1 MKIFRRIFRR
11 KSSLAYGCLLW
22 WALCGF
28 PLPASAQPQFQ
39 PRIVSIAVTNIGA
52 QSVSE
57 SLVRANIRVKEGD
70 IFNQNAIDDDIK
82 NLYAT
87 GYFEPNIRIGLDR
100 LPNGIALLYILTPR
114 LKVTDILFT
123 GNKKYSTAKLMR
135 KINST
140 GKETKNRIGQPL
152 DERQFFMD
160 AQEIKKMY
168 EKAGYPKTKVEPKVT
183 ADERAGR
190 ATVTFEITES
200 PKVKIEDVIF
210 EGAQAFKQSK
220 LRKTIKTRRHWWL
233 SWLTQS
239 GTLKEEQLEDDK
251 DKLAEFYRNAG
262 YIDFDLKEVQ
272 QVQTN
277 PRRVT
282 LRFMVS
288 EGRQY
293 KVGSVDFKGVTLFPT
308 NDIVKELKMGA
319 GKTFTPKGLTRDMST
334 VQDIYGTKGYIDAQL
349 IARKN
354 PNVETGNMDLL
365 YDINERDKSYIEK
378 IEIKGN
384 TKTKD
389 RVIRRELSVAPG
401 EVFDMVRVKR
411 SVDRLKGLNFFEEQ
425 FGVDAQPEPTD
436 VGKDRKNLVVTVRE
450 KNTGNIQLGAG
461 FTSIDSLLGF
471 VEVTQGNFDLFNAPS
486 FQGAGQ
492 KARLRLQIGTE
503 RKDFLVTF
511 IEPWFLERKL
521 EFSTDLYHRE
531 LNFLSDNDTYSEQA
545 TGMRL
550 GLMKAIGTENLRA
563 GVSYTLE
570 SVNILLNENLHGP
583 IVVPDN
589 SVFPPAVNIIPA
601 NVCDEIA
608 REAGRRLVSKVGTSL
623 VYDTTDNIL
632 LPSKGSRSEFRA
644 ALAGG
649 PFGGEV
655 NFYKLELKHARYI
668 KGFLPG
674 HLLELGASTGVAES
688 FNGDIDV
695 PLFDRF
701 FLGGLDSLRGYDYR
715 EIGPHCEDIPGRDE
729 PLGGDTFWFGTAEY
743 SVPIVERVRAAVF
756 YDIGMVYAD
765 PYHWDFSEYADNWG
779 LGIRL
784 LLPIGPLRLDYGIP
798 IHNSSG
804 KTGSGKFQFSAGY
817 RRDF

>member
-1 MKIFRRIFRR
+1 MPK
-11 KSSLAYGCLLW
+11 
-22 WALCGF
+22 
-28 PLPASAQPQFQ
+28 
-39 PRIVSIAVTNIGA
+39 IVSITVSNVGA
-52 QSVSE
+52 QAVSE

-70 IFNQNAIDDDIK
+70 PYNRNSIDDDVR
-82 NLYAT
+82 NLYST
-87 GYFEPNIRIGLDR
+87 GYFENVRVFDERRVDGV
-100 LPNGIALLYILTPR
+100 ALLYLVSPR
-114 LKVTDILFT
+114 LKLTDILFT
-123 GNKKYSTAKLMR
+123 GNKKFSDSKLMKKISTA
-135 KINST
+135 
-140 GKETKNRIGQPL
+140 GKPAKNRIGQPL
-152 DERQFFMD
+152 DEQQFFLD
-160 AQEIKKMY
+160 AQEIKKAY
-168 EKAGYPKTKVEPKVT
+168 EKSGYPKTKVEAKVT
-183 ADERAGR
+183 PDERAGR

-200 PKVKIEDVIF
+200 PKVRIEDVIF

-220 LRKTIKTRRHWWL
+220 LRKTLKTRRHWWL

-239 GTLKEEQLEDDK
+239 GTLKEDQLEDDK
-251 DKLAEFYRNAG
+251 DKLAEFYRDAG

-272 QVQTN
+272 QVQVN

-282 LRFMVS
+282 LRFIVS

-293 KVGSVDFKGVTLFPT
+293 KVGAVDYKGVTLFPT
-308 NDIVKELKMGA
+308 NEVTSKLKMGV
-319 GKTFTPKGLTRDMST
+319 GKTFTPKGLSKDMEM
-334 VQDIYGTKGYIDAQL
+334 VQDLYGTRGYIGTRPGSSSVDMF
-349 IARKN
+349 ARKK

-365 YDINERDKSYIEK
+365 YEIEEGFKSYIEK

-389 RVIRRELSVAPG
+389 RVIRRELAVAPG

-411 SVDRLKGLNFFEEQ
+411 SVERLKGLNFFDDQ

-436 VGKDRKNLVVTVRE
+436 VPNRRNLVVSVRE

-461 FTSIDSLLGF
+461 FTSVDSLLGF
-471 VEVTQGNFDLFNAPS
+471 VEITQGNFDLFNAPS

-492 KARLRLQIGTE
+492 KARLRVQLGTE
-503 RKDFLVTF
+503 RKDVVATF

-531 LNFLSDNDTYSEQA
+531 LNFLSENDTYSEQA

-550 GLMKAIGTENLRA
+550 GLLKALGTENLRV
-563 GVSYTLE
+563 GLTYTLE
-570 SVNILLNENLHGP
+570 SVNIELNDNLHGDI
-583 IVVPDN
+583 IVPN
-589 SVFPPAVNIIPA
+589 NNTFPPDTGEDIFLPA
-601 NVCDEIA
+601 NVSDEIA
-608 REAGRRLVSKVGTSL
+608 REAGRRLVSKVGTSF
-623 VYDTTDNIL
+623 VYDTTDNYL
-632 LPSKGSRSEFRA
+632 LPTRGSRSEFRA
-644 ALAGG
+644 ELAGG

-655 NFYKLELKHARYI
+655 NYYKLELKHAQYA
-668 KGFLPG
+668 KGFATG
-674 HLLELGASTGVAES
+674 HLLELGARTGVAES

-715 EIGPHCEDIPGRDE
+715 EIGPHDRFGE
-729 PLGGDTFWFGTAEY
+729 PLGGDTYWFGYAEY

-756 YDIGMVYAD
+756 YDIGMVYAQ
-765 PYHWDFSEYADNWG
+765 PYYWNFGEYADNWG

-804 KTGSGKFQFSAGY
+804 KAGSGKFQFSAGY

>member
-28 PLPASAQPQFQ
+28 PLPAAAQFQ
-39 PRIVSIAVTNIGA
+39 RPVRISAIAVTNVGP

-70 IFNQNAIDDDIK
+70 FYNQNSIDDDVR

-87 GYFEPNIRIGLDR
+87 GYFENVRVATNRPAEGSIE
-100 LPNGIALLYILTPR
+100 LLYMVWPR
-114 LKVTDILFT
+114 LKVTDILFS
-123 GNKKYSTAKLMR
+123 GNKKFSNAKLMK
-135 KINST
+135 KISSA
-140 GKETKNRIGQPL
+140 GKQAKNRIGEPF
-152 DERQFFMD
+152 DERQFFLD
-160 AQEIKKMY
+160 AQEIKKLY
-168 EKAGYPKTKVEPKVT
+168 EKSGYPGTKVEPKVT
-183 ADERAGR
+183 PDERAGR
-190 ATVTFEITES
+190 ATITFEITES
-200 PKVKIEDVIF
+200 AKVKIDDVVF
-210 EGAQAFKQSK
+210 EGAQAFKQRK
-220 LRKTIKTRRHWWL
+220 LRKTLKTRRHWWL

-239 GTLKEEQLEDDK
+239 GVLKADQLEDDK
-251 DKLAEFYRNAG
+251 EKLLEFYRDAG

-277 PRRVT
+277 PSRVT
-282 LRFMVS
+282 LRFIVS

-293 KVGSVDFKGVTLFPT
+293 KVGAVDYKGVTLFPT
-308 NDIVKELKMGA
+308 NDITAKLKMGA
-319 GKTFTPKGLTRDMST
+319 GETFTPKGLSKDMET
-334 VQDIYGTKGYIDAQL
+334 VQDVYGTKGYIDARL

-354 PNVETGNMDLL
+354 PNVESGNMDLL
-365 YDINERDKSYIEK
+365 YEVDEGNKSYIEK

-389 RVIRRELSVAPG
+389 RVIRRELAVAPG
-401 EVFDMVRVKR
+401 EVFDMVKVKR
-411 SVDRLKGLNFFEEQ
+411 SVARLKGLNFFEEQ
-425 FGVDAQPEPTD
+425 YGVDAQDEPTD
-436 VGKDRKNLVVTVRE
+436 VPFRRNLVVTVRE
-450 KNTGNIQLGAG
+450 KNTGNIQVGAG

-492 KARLRLQIGTE
+492 KARLRLQLGTE
-503 RKDFLVTF
+503 RKDLVATF
-511 IEPWFLERKL
+511 VEPWFLDRKL
-521 EFSTDLYHRE
+521 EFSTELYHRE

-550 GLMKAIGTENLRA
+550 GLLKALGTENLRA
-563 GVSYTLE
+563 GLTYTLE
-570 SVNILLNENLHGP
+570 SVNIKLNENLHGP
-583 IVVPDN
+583 IVVPN
-589 SVFPPAVNIIPA
+589 NNTFPPTVDFIPA
-601 NVCDEIA
+601 NVCPEIA
-608 REAGRRLVSKVGTSL
+608 SEAGRRLVSKMGTSL
-623 VYDTTDNIL
+623 VFDTTDSYL
-632 LPSKGSRSEFRA
+632 LPSKGSRSELRA
-644 ALAGG
+644 ELAGG

-655 NFYKLELKHARYI
+655 NFYKLELKHAHYI
-668 KGFLPG
+668 KGFFEG
-674 HLLELGASTGVAES
+674 HLLELGGRTGVAES
-688 FNGDIDV
+688 FGGDPDV

-715 EIGPHCEDIPGRDE
+715 EIGPQCDDIPGQRDE
-729 PLGGDTFWFGTAEY
+729 PLGGDTYWFGTAEY
-743 SVPIVERVRAAVF
+743 SIPIVERVRGAVF
-756 YDIGMVYAD
+756 YDIGMVYKE
-765 PYHWDFSEYADNWG
+765 PYHWNFGEYASNWG

>member
-1 MKIFRRIFRR
+1 
-11 KSSLAYGCLLW
+11 LW
-22 WALCGF
+22 GF
-28 PLPASAQPQFQ
+28 PLPASAQLLQIQ
-39 PRIVSIAVTNIGA
+39 PKVISITVSNVGA
-52 QSVSE
+52 QAVSE

-70 IFNQNAIDDDIK
+70 VFNRNSLDDDVR

-87 GYFEPNIRIGLDR
+87 GYFENVRVADERRADGV
-100 LPNGIALLYILTPR
+100 ALLYLVWPR
-114 LKVTDILFT
+114 LKLTDILFS
-123 GNKKYSTAKLMR
+123 GNKKFSNSKLMKKISTA
-135 KINST
+135 
-140 GKETKNRIGQPL
+140 GKPAKNRIGQPL
-152 DERQFFMD
+152 DERQFFLD
-160 AQEIKKMY
+160 AQEIKKAY

-200 PKVKIEDVIF
+200 PKVKIDDVVF
-210 EGAQAFKQSK
+210 EGAQAFKQKK

-239 GTLKEEQLEDDK
+239 GVLKEDQLEDDK
-251 DKLAEFYRNAG
+251 DKLAEFYRDAG

-272 QVQTN
+272 QVQVN

-282 LRFMVS
+282 LRFIIS

-293 KVGSVDFKGVTLFPT
+293 KVGAVDYKGVTLFPT
-308 NDIVKELKMGA
+308 NEVTSKLRMGV
-319 GKTFTPKGLTRDMST
+319 GKTFTPKGLSKDMET
-334 VQDIYGTKGYIDAQL
+334 VQELYGTKGYIDARVV
-349 IARKN
+349 ARKN
-354 PNVETGNMDLL
+354 PNVETGNMDLV
-365 YDINERDKSYIEK
+365 YDVNQGDKSYIEK

-389 RVIRRELSVAPG
+389 RVIRRELAVAPG
-401 EVFDMVRVKR
+401 EVFDMVRVRR

-436 VGKDRKNLVVTVRE
+436 VPNRRNLVVTVRE
-450 KNTGNIQLGAG
+450 RNTGNLQVGAG

-471 VEVTQGNFDLFNAPS
+471 VEITQGNFDLFNAPS

-492 KARLRLQIGTE
+492 KARLRVQLGTE
-503 RKDFLVTF
+503 RKDIVATF
-511 IEPWFLERKL
+511 VEPWFLERKL

-550 GLMKAIGTENLRA
+550 GFLKALGTENLRA
-563 GVSYTLE
+563 GLNYTLE
-570 SVNILLNENLHGP
+570 SVNIDLNDNLHGD

-589 SVFPPAVNIIPA
+589 NTFPPTVSFLPA
-601 NVCDEIA
+601 NVSDEIA
-608 REAGRRLVSKVGTSL
+608 REAGRKLVSNVGGSL
-623 VYDTTDNIL
+623 VFDTTDSYL

-644 ALAGG
+644 ELAGG

-655 NFYKLELKHARYI
+655 NYYKLELKHAHYI
-668 KGFLPG
+668 KGFLTG
-674 HLLELGASTGVAES
+674 HLLELGARTGVAEA

-715 EIGPHCEDIPGRDE
+715 EIGPHDRFGE
-729 PLGGDTFWFGTAEY
+729 PLGGDTYWFGFAEY

-756 YDIGMVYAD
+756 YDIGMVYQD
-765 PYHWDFSEYADNWG
+765 SYHWNFGQYADNWG
-779 LGIRL
+779 IGLRL
-784 LLPIGPLRLDYGIP
+784 ILPIGPLRLDYGIP

-804 KTGSGKFQFSAGY
+804 KAGSGKFQFSAGY
-817 RRDF
+817 HRDF

>member
-11 KSSLAYGCLLW
+11 KSSLAYGCLLC

-28 PLPASAQPQFQ
+28 PLPASAQAPQFQ
-39 PRIVSIAVTNIGA
+39 PRVISITVSNVGS

-70 IFNQNAIDDDIK
+70 VFNRNSIDDDVR
-82 NLYAT
+82 NLYST
-87 GYFEPNIRIGLDR
+87 GYFENVRVAEERKADGMS
-100 LPNGIALLYILTPR
+100 LLYMVWPR
-114 LKVTDILFT
+114 LKVTDILFS
-123 GNKKYSTAKLMR
+123 GNKKFSTSKLMK
-135 KINST
+135 KISST
-140 GKETKNRIGQPL
+140 GKLAKNRIGEPL
-152 DERQFFMD
+152 DERQFFLD

-183 ADERAGR
+183 PDERAGR

-200 PKVKIEDVIF
+200 PKVKIDDVVF

-239 GTLKEEQLEDDK
+239 GVLKEEQLEDDK
-251 DKLAEFYRNAG
+251 EKLIEFYRDAG

-272 QVQTN
+272 QVQTS

-282 LRFMVS
+282 LRFIVS

-293 KVGSVDFKGVTLFPT
+293 KVGAVDYKGVTLFPT
-308 NDIVKELKMGA
+308 NDISAKLKMGA
-319 GKTFTPKGLTRDMST
+319 GKTFTPKALSKDMEA
-334 VQDIYGTKGYIDAQL
+334 VQDFYGTKGYIDARL

-365 YDINERDKSYIEK
+365 YEVDEKDKSYIEK

-389 RVIRRELSVAPG
+389 RVIRRELAVAPG

-411 SVDRLKGLNFFEEQ
+411 SMDRLKGLNFFEDQ

-436 VGKDRKNLVVTVRE
+436 VPNRRNLVVSVRE
-450 KNTGNIQLGAG
+450 KNTGNIQVGAG

-471 VEVTQGNFDLFNAPS
+471 VEVTQGNFDIFNAPS

-503 RKDFLVTF
+503 RKDLVATF
-511 IEPWFLERKL
+511 VEPWFLERKL
-521 EFSTDLYHRE
+521 EFSTELYHRE
-531 LNFLSDNDTYSEQA
+531 LNFVSENDTYSEQV
-545 TGMRL
+545 TGMRFGFL
-550 GLMKAIGTENLRA
+550 KALGTENLRA
-563 GVSYTLE
+563 GVNYTLE
-570 SVNILLNENLHGP
+570 SVDIKLNENLHGP
-583 IVVPDN
+583 ILVPNN
-589 SVFPPAVNIIPA
+589 SVFPPVVDFVPA
-601 NVCDEIA
+601 NVCEEIA
-608 REAGRRLVSKVGTSL
+608 REAGRRLVSKVGGSL
-623 VYDTTDNIL
+623 VFDTTDNYL
-632 LPSKGSRSEFRA
+632 MPTRGSRSEFRA
-644 ALAGG
+644 ELAGG

-655 NFYKLELKHARYI
+655 NYYKLELKHAQYI
-668 KGFLPG
+668 KGFFEG
-674 HLLELGASTGVAES
+674 HLLELGGRTGVAES
-688 FNGDIDV
+688 FNGDPDV

-715 EIGPHCEDIPGRDE
+715 EIGPQCRDIPKHDE
-729 PLGGDTFWFGTAEY
+729 PLGGDTYWFATAEY
-743 SVPIVERVRAAVF
+743 SVPVVERVRAALF
-756 YDIGMVYAD
+756 YDIGMVYTD
-765 PYHWDFSEYADNWG
+765 PYHYDFTQYADNWG
-779 LGIRL
+779 LGLRL

-804 KTGSGKFQFSAGY
+804 KAGSGKFQFSAGY

>member
-1 MKIFRRIFRR
+1 VKIFRRIFRR

-28 PLPASAQPQFQ
+28 PLPASAQLPQLQ
-39 PRIVSIAVTNIGA
+39 PRVISITVSNVGA
-52 QSVSE
+52 QAVSE

-70 IFNQNAIDDDIK
+70 VFNRNSIDDDVR

-87 GYFEPNIRIGLDR
+87 GYFENVRVADERRADGV
-100 LPNGIALLYILTPR
+100 ALLYLVWPR
-114 LKVTDILFT
+114 LKLTDILFS
-123 GNKKYSTAKLMR
+123 GNKKFSNTKLMKKISTA
-135 KINST
+135 
-140 GKETKNRIGQPL
+140 GKPAKNRIGQPL
-152 DERQFFMD
+152 DERQFFLD
-160 AQEIKKMY
+160 AQEIKKAY

-200 PKVKIEDVIF
+200 PKVRIDDVIF
-210 EGAQAFKQSK
+210 EGAQAFKQKK

-239 GTLKEEQLEDDK
+239 GVLKEDQLEDDK
-251 DKLAEFYRNAG
+251 DKLAEFYRDAG

-272 QVQTN
+272 QVQVN

-282 LRFMVS
+282 LRFIVS

-293 KVGSVDFKGVTLFPT
+293 KVGAVDYKGITLFPT
-308 NDIVKELKMGA
+308 NEVTSKLKMGV
-319 GKTFTPKGLTRDMST
+319 GKTFTPKGLGKDMET
-334 VQDIYGTKGYIDAQL
+334 VQDLYGTKGYIDARL
-349 IARKN
+349 VARKN
-354 PNVETGNMDLL
+354 PNVETGNMDLV
-365 YDINERDKSYIEK
+365 YDVNQGDKSYIEK

-389 RVIRRELSVAPG
+389 RVIRRELAVAPG

-411 SVDRLKGLNFFEEQ
+411 SVERLKGLNFFEEQ

-436 VGKDRKNLVVTVRE
+436 VPNRRNLVVTVRE
-450 KNTGNIQLGAG
+450 RNTGNIQVGAG

-492 KARLRLQIGTE
+492 KARLRVQLGTE
-503 RKDFLVTF
+503 RKDIVATF
-511 IEPWFLERKL
+511 VEPWFLERKL

-550 GLMKAIGTENLRA
+550 GFLKALGTENLRA
-563 GVSYTLE
+563 GLNYTLE
-570 SVNILLNENLHGP
+570 SVNIDLNDNLHGD
-583 IVVPDN
+583 IVVPN
-589 SVFPPAVNIIPA
+589 NNTFPPTVNFLPA
-601 NVCDEIA
+601 NVSEEIA
-608 REAGRRLVSKVGTSL
+608 REAGRKLVSKVGGSL
-623 VYDTTDNIL
+623 VFDTTDSYL

-644 ALAGG
+644 ELAGG

-655 NFYKLELKHARYI
+655 NYYKLELKHAHYI
-668 KGFLPG
+668 KGFLTG
-674 HLLELGASTGVAES
+674 HLLELGGRTGVAES

-715 EIGPHCEDIPGRDE
+715 EIGPHDRFGE
-729 PLGGDTFWFGTAEY
+729 PLGGDTYWFATAEY

-756 YDIGMVYAD
+756 YDIGMVYQD
-765 PYHWDFSEYADNWG
+765 PYHWNFGEYADNWG
-779 LGIRL
+779 IGLRL

-804 KTGSGKFQFSAGY
+804 KAGSGKFQFSAGY